1 MWSKWIF
8 GVTQETMLSTFMAI
22 PFVTNIPLYLVSIV
36 IGGVVTALMVNAL
49 KSIKYKKE
57 QQVNSV
63 EEGK

>member
-1 MWSKWIF
+1 
-8 GVTQETMLSTFMAI
+8 MLSTFMAI

-49 KSIKYKKE
+49 KSIKYKNE